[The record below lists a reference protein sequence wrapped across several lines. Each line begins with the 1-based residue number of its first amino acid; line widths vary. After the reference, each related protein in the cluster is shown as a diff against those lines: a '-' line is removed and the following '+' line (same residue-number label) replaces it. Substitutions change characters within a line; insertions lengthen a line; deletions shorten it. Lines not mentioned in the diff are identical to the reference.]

1 MVAAKK
7 GRVTVSDLKVIL
19 WVRPM
24 QLVDTVHPS
33 KAGVK
38 WTIIFLLFSVYFYFY
53 FRIFVFFPPAS
64 GAVRARIPS
73 GWQLQYLM
81 LRRKSLLRV

>member
-1 MVAAKK
+1 MVGAIKQV
-7 GRVTVSDLKVIL
+7 VTVSDLKVIL
-19 WVRPM
+19 WVRSM

-38 WTIIFLLFSVYFYFY
+38 WTIIFLLFSVF
-53 FRIFVFFPPAS
+53 IFDFFLLLC

>member
-38 WTIIFLLFSVYFYFY
+38 WTIIFLLFSVFDFRIFYFY
-53 FRIFVFFPPAS
+53 LFFP
-64 GAVRARIPS
+64 G
-73 GWQLQYLM
+73 L
-81 LRRKSLLRV
+81 